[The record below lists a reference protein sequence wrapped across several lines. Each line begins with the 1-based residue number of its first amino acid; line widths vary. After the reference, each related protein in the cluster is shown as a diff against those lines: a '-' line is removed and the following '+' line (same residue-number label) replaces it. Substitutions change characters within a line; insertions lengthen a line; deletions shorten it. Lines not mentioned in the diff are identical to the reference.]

1 MKFAAVST
9 FVVLIVSA
17 LASAENKQDPWNID
31 WSRVVP
37 RSALDHKGNLI
48 DPNYKVTQDVS
59 SRIWNGVEVPRN
71 SHPYAIFLF
80 VHYTELSAFCQGA
93 LISERTII
101 TTASCLF
108 GSLGA
113 DIFAGA
119 HDITLPSEP
128 TQQRRGV
135 LASDYRIHVVY
146 NPDQPFNNIATIVLS
161 LPFTLDQYV
170 QTVQVAP
177 RELTGQSLA
186 GEWATFVGNVE
197 EDKIKVPWL
206 MINLQ
211 LGVHMEQFSAAR

>member
-9 FVVLIVSA
+9 LVVLIASA
-17 LASAENKQDPWNID
+17 LASAEIKQDLWNID

-48 DPNYKVTQDVS
+48 DPNFKVTQDVS
-59 SRIWNGVEVPRN
+59 SRVWNGVEVPRN
-71 SHPYAIFLF
+71 SHPYAIFIF
-80 VHYTELSAFCQGA
+80 VHYAEISAFCQGA
-93 LISERTII
+93 LISEHTIF

-108 GSLGA
+108 GSLESY
-113 DIFAGA
+113 IFAGA
-119 HDITLPSEP
+119 HDISLPSEP

-135 LASDYRIHVVY
+135 LASEYRIHPVY

-177 RELTGQSLA
+177 RDLTGQSLA

-197 EDKIKVPWL
+197 EDKMKISYL
-206 MINLQ
+206 TTIFQ
-211 LGVHMEQFSAAR
+211 LGAHMEQFSAAH